1 MTDCPSGNFIGQV
14 RFALCCWFR
23 QKWCLIVLDWWFVD
37 VFAELFVICGLV
49 VNCHVVPGLTLDCQT
64 VDGSEIG
71 RMALADS
78 SPDETSGRS
87 P

>member
-1 MTDCPSGNFIGQV
+1 M
-14 RFALCCWFR
+14 
-23 QKWCLIVLDWWFVD
+23 
-37 VFAELFVICGLV
+37 LFVICGLV
-49 VNCHVVPGLTLDCQT
+49 VNCHVVPGLILDCQT

>member
-37 VFAELFVICGLV
+37 VVRDLWIGGELSCRARFDIGLS
-49 VNCHVVPGLTLDCQT
+49 DC
-64 VDGSEIG
+64 
-71 RMALADS
+71 
-78 SPDETSGRS
+78 
-87 P
+87 

>member
-1 MTDCPSGNFIGQV
+1 MNWWIGN
-14 RFALCCWFR
+14 
-23 QKWCLIVLDWWFVD
+23 
-37 VFAELFVICGLV
+37 GLADGS
-49 VNCHVVPGLTLDCQT
+49 GLTLDCRT